1 MNSAYSHLKAFRHQ
15 DVMEGIRLQQP
26 RRLPHVELIL
36 ADLCQQHCKFC
47 AYRLEGYASNQ
58 RFDER
63 RLMPLD
69 KALEIVEDCAE
80 IGVQAIQFT
89 GGGEPTIY
97 PEFGKVVRRV
107 LELGMKFSL
116 VSNGVRITPALAE
129 LIVQGSWVRIS
140 LDAGWEETYVKTR
153 RVHRSHWTK
162 AQNAIM
168 YLRDAQRRLG
178 TGCSIGVGFVVTPDN
193 WQDVVEATRLAKS
206 LGADN
211 IRISAQ
217 FSNDDEKLF
226 AEFHAEAAAL
236 CKEAE
241 AAGQERPQP
250 GAAVPHGYGGF
261 TVYNRFGDRLE
272 DLRVKQPE
280 DRLCGYQF
288 FTTYIGADLQVYRC
302 CGYAYNDRGHI
313 GSLTDQ
319 RFKDFWMSQERFDKQ
334 MNFDGRG
341 CERCQFRKINSALAY
356 ALEPEPQ
363 MHEEFV

>member
-1 MNSAYSHLKAFRHQ
+1 MNSTYSHLKALRHP
-15 DVMEGIRLQQP
+15 DVLEGIRRGAP

-47 AYRLEGYASNQ
+47 AYRLDGYASNQ

-69 KALEIVEDCAE
+69 KALEIIEDCAE

-97 PEFGKVVRRV
+97 PQFEQVVRRV
-107 LELGMKFSL
+107 IDLGMKFSL
-116 VSNGVRITPALAE
+116 VSNGVRMTTELAF
-129 LIVQGSWVRIS
+129 LVAQASWVRIS
-140 LDAGWEETYVKTR
+140 LDAATEVTYVTSR
-153 RVHRSHWTK
+153 RVHKSHWEK
-162 AQNAIM
+162 AQMAVKR
-168 YLRDAQRRLG
+168 LRQARDFLG
-178 TGCSIGVGFVVTPDN
+178 TNCVIGVGFVVTPDN
-193 WQDVVEATRLAKS
+193 WREVVDCVRLAKE

-217 FSNDDEKLF
+217 FSNEDEKLF
-226 AEFHAEAAAL
+226 EGFHAEAAKS
-236 CKEAE
+236 CAE
-241 AAGQERPQP
+241 AVE
-250 GAAVPHGYGGF
+250 VSDDNF
-261 TVYNRFGDRLE
+261 TVYNRFSDRLE

-280 DRLCGYQF
+280 DQLCGYQF

-313 GSLTDQ
+313 GSLTDM
-319 RFKDFWMSQERFDKQ
+319 RFKDFWMSQERFNKQ

-356 ALEPEPQ
+356 VLDPRDQ